1 MKIDVNKLMNL
12 KEKVRKRLIGNN
24 GDGLLQGML
33 VYILLITIGFVF
45 IYPLLMIVSY
55 SFKDAKDI
63 VNPLVNWIPTKLYLG
78 NYDKAANVL
87 NFWKTLGQ
95 TFVVT
100 GVPALIQTISCSI
113 IGYGFA
119 KFKFPG
125 KNIIFA
131 LVLMTFLIP
140 PQITVIPQFLMFKEL
155 NILDSIAA
163 YILPALFGQGIKSA
177 IFIFIFYQFFRM
189 IPEQLIEAAKIDGA
203 GALKIFIR
211 ISIPMAVP
219 AFIISFLFSFV
230 WYWNETYLA
239 TMFFGEV
246 IQTLP
251 MKLDRFVATYSKM
264 YQVSGSGNGQSL
276 NEAIEMAGT
285 LLNILPLLIVYFMI
299 QKWFVES
306 IDSAGLTGE

>member
-24 GDGLLQGML
+24 GDGLLQGIL

-78 NYDKAANVL
+78 NYDKASNVL
-87 NFWKTLGQ
+87 DFWKTLGQ

-100 GVPALIQTISCSI
+100 GVPALIQTLSCSI

-140 PQITVIPQFLMFKEL
+140 PQITIIPQFLMFKEL

-177 IFIFIFYQFFRM
+177 IFIFIFYQFFVM

>member
-1 MKIDVNKLMNL
+1 MKIDVNRLLNL
-12 KEKVRKRLIGNN
+12 KEKLRKQLIGNN
-24 GDGLLQGML
+24 GDGLLQRVL

-45 IYPLLMIVSY
+45 IYPLLMILSY

-63 VNPLVNWIPTKLYLG
+63 INPLVNWIPSKLYLG
-78 NYDKAANVL
+78 NYEKAFSVL
-87 NFWKTLGQ
+87 DFWKSLGQ
-95 TFVVT
+95 TILVT
-100 GVPALIQTISCSI
+100 GVPALIQTFSCSL

-125 KNIIFA
+125 KNILFGF
-131 LVLMTFLIP
+131 VLATFLIP
-140 PQITVIPQFLMFKEL
+140 PQITIIPQFLMFKDL
-155 NILDSIAA
+155 QILDSILA
-163 YILPALFGQGIKSA
+163 YILPAIFGQGIKSA
-177 IFIFIFYQFFRM
+177 IFIFIFYQFFKM
-189 IPEQLIEAAKIDGA
+189 IPEQLIEAAKVDGA
-203 GALKIFIR
+203 GALKIFIW
-211 ISIPMAVP
+211 ISVPMAVP

-239 TMFFGEV
+239 SMFFGQV

-264 YQVSGSGNGQSL
+264 YQVAGSTGGQTL

-285 LLNILPLLIVYFMI
+285 FLNILPLLIVYFTT

-306 IDSAGLTGE
+306 VDRAGLTGE

>member
-24 GDGLLQGML
+24 GDGLLQGIL